1 MLDEHFRDALGEGVT
16 RRHIPME
23 LRVLRYF
30 LAVAREG
37 SVTGAANAL
46 HVTQPTLSRQLKDLE
61 EELGTKLF
69 VRHSHSVS
77 LTPDGMRL
85 RKRAEEVVDMI
96 EKTEAE
102 FAVKEESIGG
112 DIHIGAGETRVM
124 RHVAEIIR
132 EMRREYPDIHIHLHS
147 GNLED
152 VTERLDKG
160 LLDFGVLIQPAD
172 LSKYDYVNL
181 PEKDV
186 WGVLM
191 DKNSPLAAKQVIRRQ
206 DLLGEPLLLS
216 RQAIRRTS
224 ARNEFI
230 EWFKDDFDRLD
241 VVATF
246 NLVYNAAILA
256 GSGIGHVVT
265 IDGLADVSESG
276 GLRFRLLEPRLE
288 TGLNIVWK
296 KYQVFSPAAEVF
308 LRKIQE
314 KFGDAA

>member
-1 MLDEHFRDALGEGVT
+1 
-16 RRHIPME
+16 ME

-37 SVTGAANAL
+37 SVTGAANFL
-46 HVTQPTLSRQLKDLE
+46 HVTQPTLSRQIKDLE

-102 FAVKEESIGG
+102 FAVKEESVEG
-112 DIHIGAGETRVM
+112 DVHIGAGETRVM
-124 RHVAEIIR
+124 RHVAEVIHELR
-132 EMRREYPDIHIHLHS
+132 KDYPNIHIHLYS

-186 WGVLM
+186 WGVVTRK
-191 DKNSPLAAKQVIRRQ
+191 DSPLAARQAITRQ
-206 DLLGEPLLLS
+206 DLLGEPL
-216 RQAIRRTS
+216 IRRTS
-224 ARNEFI
+224 AKNEFI
-230 EWFKDDFDRLD
+230 EWFKDDFEKLD
-241 VVATF
+241 VVATL
-246 NLVYNAAILA
+246 NLVYNAALLA
-256 GSGIGHVVT
+256 ESGVGHVVT
-265 IDGLADVSESG
+265 LDGLVNTSEHSN
-276 GLRFRLLEPRLE
+276 LCFRFLEPRLE
-288 TGLNIVWK
+288 SGLNIVWK

-308 LRKIQE
+308 LQKIQE
-314 KFGDAA
+314 AFGETV

>member
-1 MLDEHFRDALGEGVT
+1 
-16 RRHIPME
+16 ME

-37 SVTGAANAL
+37 SVTGAANFL
-46 HVTQPTLSRQLKDLE
+46 HVTQPTLSRQIKELE

-102 FAVKEESIGG
+102 FAVKEESVEG
-112 DIHIGAGETRVM
+112 DVHIGAGETRVM
-124 RHVAEIIR
+124 RHVAEVIHELR
-132 EMRREYPDIHIHLHS
+132 KDYPNIHIHLYS

-152 VTERLDKG
+152 VAERLDKG

-186 WGVLM
+186 WGSSRARTAPWPHGRP
-191 DKNSPLAAKQVIRRQ
+191 SPGRICSASRSSFRGRPSAARRQ
-206 DLLGEPLLLS
+206 KMNSSSGSRTILKSWMWWRRSTLS
-216 RQAIRRTS
+216 ITQPSSPKAGWAMSSLWTGWSTLRNTVTCVS
-224 ARNEFI
+224 AF
-230 EWFKDDFDRLD
+230 W
-241 VVATF
+241 
-246 NLVYNAAILA
+246 
-256 GSGIGHVVT
+256 
-265 IDGLADVSESG
+265 
-276 GLRFRLLEPRLE
+276 
-288 TGLNIVWK
+288 
-296 KYQVFSPAAEVF
+296 SPGWS
-308 LRKIQE
+308 R
-314 KFGDAA
+314 G

>member
-1 MLDEHFRDALGEGVT
+1 
-16 RRHIPME
+16 ME

-37 SVTGAANAL
+37 SVTGAANVL

-61 EELGTKLF
+61 GELGTRLF

-102 FAVKEESIGG
+102 FAVKEKNVGG

-124 RHVAEIIR
+124 RHVAEIIS
-132 EMRREYPDIHIHLHS
+132 DIRDEHPNVHIRLHS

-172 LSKYDYVNL
+172 LSRYDYVNL

-186 WGVLM
+186 WGVLTRR
-191 DKNSPLAAKQVIRRQ
+191 DSSLATRPAITRQ
-206 DLLGEPLLLS
+206 DLLEEPLILS

-224 ARNEFI
+224 AKNEFI
-230 EWFKDDFDRLD
+230 EWFKDDFEKLN

-246 NLVYNAAILA
+246 NLVYNATVLA
-256 GSGIGHVVT
+256 ENGIGHVVT
-265 IDGLADVSESG
+265 IGGLADTSENSN
-276 GLRFRLLEPRLE
+276 LCFRLLEPRLE

-296 KYQVFSPAAEVF
+296 KHQVFSPAAEVF
-308 LRKIQE
+308 LQKIQE
-314 KFGDAA
+314 RFDEM

>member
-1 MLDEHFRDALGEGVT
+1 
-16 RRHIPME
+16 ME
-23 LRVLRYF
+23 IRVLEYF
-30 LAVAREG
+30 LMAAREENI
-37 SVTGAANAL
+37 TRAARLL
-46 HVTQPTLSRQLKDLE
+46 HMTQPTLSRQIKELE

-102 FAVKEESIGG
+102 FAVKEESVEG
-112 DIHIGAGETRVM
+112 DVHIGAGETRVM
-124 RHVAEIIR
+124 RHVAEVIHELR
-132 EMRREYPDIHIHLHS
+132 KDYPNIHIHLYS

-152 VTERLDKG
+152 VAERLDKG

-186 WGVLM
+186 WGVVTRK
-191 DKNSPLAAKQVIRRQ
+191 DSPLAARQAITRQ
-206 DLLGEPLLLS
+206 DLLGEPLILS

-224 ARNEFI
+224 TKNEFI
-230 EWFKDDFDRLD
+230 EWFKDDFEKLD
-241 VVATF
+241 VVATL
-246 NLVYNAAILA
+246 NLVYNAALLA
-256 GSGIGHVVT
+256 ESGVGHVVT
-265 IDGLADVSESG
+265 LDGLVNTSEHSH
-276 GLRFRLLEPRLE
+276 LCFRFLEPRLE
-288 TGLNIVWK
+288 SGLNIVWK

-308 LRKIQE
+308 LQKIQAA
-314 KFGDAA
+314 FGETV

>member
-1 MLDEHFRDALGEGVT
+1 
-16 RRHIPME
+16 ME

-37 SVTGAANAL
+37 SVTVAANFL
-46 HVTQPTLSRQLKDLE
+46 HVTQPTLSRQIKELE

-85 RKRAEEVVDMI
+85 RKRAEEVVEMI

-102 FAVKEESIGG
+102 FTVKEESVGG
-112 DIHIGAGETRVM
+112 DVYIGAGETRVM
-124 RHVAEIIR
+124 RHVAEVIR
-132 EMRREYPDIHIHLHS
+132 ELRKNYPNIHIHLYS

-172 LSKYDYVNL
+172 LSKYDSVNL

-186 WGVLM
+186 WGVVTRK
-191 DKNSPLAAKQVIRRQ
+191 DSPLASRQ
-206 DLLGEPLLLS
+206 AITREDLLDVPLILS

-224 ARNEFI
+224 AKNEFI
-230 EWFKDDFDRLD
+230 EWFKDDFEKLD
-241 VVATF
+241 VVATL
-246 NLVYNAAILA
+246 NLVYNAALLA
-256 GSGIGHVVT
+256 ENGVGHLVT
-265 IDGLADVSESG
+265 LDGLVNTSEHSN
-276 GLRFRLLEPRLE
+276 LCFRFLEPRLE
-288 TGLNIVWK
+288 AGLNIVWK
-296 KYQVFSPAAEVF
+296 KFQVFSPAAEVF
-308 LRKIQE
+308 LQKIQ
-314 KFGDAA
+314 KAFGETV

>member
-1 MLDEHFRDALGEGVT
+1 
-16 RRHIPME
+16 ME

-37 SVTGAANAL
+37 SVTRAANFL

-61 EELGTKLF
+61 EKLGTKLF
-69 VRHSHSVS
+69 IRHSHSVS

-85 RKRAEEVVDMI
+85 RKRAEELMDMI

-112 DIHIGAGETRVM
+112 DIYIGAGETRVM
-124 RHVAEIIR
+124 RHVAEIIC
-132 EMRREYPDIHIHLHS
+132 EIRRDYPDIHIHLYS
-147 GNLED
+147 GNQED

-172 LSKYDYVNL
+172 LSKYDYVTL

-186 WGVLM
+186 WGVITRK
-191 DKNSPLAAKQVIRRQ
+191 DSSLAACKVITRQ
-206 DLLGEPLLLS
+206 DLLGEPLILS

-224 ARNEFI
+224 AKNEFI
-230 EWFKDDFDRLD
+230 EWFKDDFEKLD
-241 VVATF
+241 VVATL
-246 NLVYNAAILA
+246 NLVYNATILVE
-256 GSGIGHVVT
+256 SGIGHVVSLA
-265 IDGLADVSESG
+265 GLANTSEYSN
-276 GLRFRLLEPRLE
+276 LCFRFLEPRLE
-288 TGLNIVWK
+288 SGLNIVWK

-308 LRKIQE
+308 FRKIQE
-314 KFGDAA
+314 NFGDTV

>member
-1 MLDEHFRDALGEGVT
+1 
-16 RRHIPME
+16 ME

-37 SVTGAANAL
+37 SVTGAANFL
-46 HVTQPTLSRQLKDLE
+46 HVTQPTLSRQLKELE

-69 VRHSHSVS
+69 IRHSHSVS

-102 FAVKEESIGG
+102 FAVKEENIGG
-112 DIHIGAGETRVM
+112 DIHIGGGETRVM
-124 RHVAEIIR
+124 RLLAGIIHEIR
-132 EMRREYPDIHIHLHS
+132 KEYPNIHIHLHS
-147 GNLED
+147 GNSED

-186 WGVLM
+186 WGVIM
-191 DKNSPLAAKQVIRRQ
+191 RKDSPLAARQVIGRR

-224 ARNEFI
+224 VRNEFI
-230 EWFKDDFDRLD
+230 EWFKDDFEKLD
-241 VVATF
+241 VVGTF
-246 NLVYNAAILA
+246 NLVYNASILA
-256 GSGIGHVVT
+256 ENGIGHVVT
-265 IDGLADVSESG
+265 IGGLADTSENSE
-276 GLRFRLLEPRLE
+276 LCFRLLDPRLE
-288 TGLNIVWK
+288 TALNIVWK
-296 KYQVFSPAAEVF
+296 KFQVFSPAAEVF
-308 LRKIQE
+308 LQKIQE
-314 KFGDAA
+314 TFGDTA

>member
-1 MLDEHFRDALGEGVT
+1 
-16 RRHIPME
+16 ME

-37 SVTGAANAL
+37 SVTGAANFL
-46 HVTQPTLSRQLKDLE
+46 HVTQPTLSRQIKELE

-102 FAVKEESIGG
+102 FAVKEESVEG
-112 DIHIGAGETRVM
+112 DVHIGAGETRVM
-124 RHVAEIIR
+124 RHVAEVVR
-132 EMRREYPDIHIHLHS
+132 ELRKDCPNIHIHLYS

-152 VTERLDKG
+152 VAERLDKG

-186 WGVLM
+186 WGVVTRK
-191 DKNSPLAAKQVIRRQ
+191 DSPLAARQAITRQ
-206 DLLGEPLLLS
+206 DLLGEPLILS

-224 ARNEFI
+224 AKNEFI
-230 EWFKDDFDRLD
+230 EWFKDDFEKLD
-241 VVATF
+241 VVATL
-246 NLVYNAAILA
+246 NLVYNAALLA
-256 GSGIGHVVT
+256 ESGVGHVVT
-265 IDGLADVSESG
+265 LDGLVNTSEQSQ
-276 GLRFRLLEPRLE
+276 LCFRFLEPRLE
-288 TGLNIVWK
+288 SGLNIVWK

-308 LRKIQE
+308 LQKIQGA
-314 KFGDAA
+314 FGETV

>member
-1 MLDEHFRDALGEGVT
+1 
-16 RRHIPME
+16 ME

-37 SVTGAANAL
+37 SVTGAANFL

-69 VRHSHSVS
+69 IRHSHSVS

-85 RKRAEEVVDMI
+85 RTRAEEVVDMI

-102 FAVKEESIGG
+102 FAVKEENIGG
-112 DIHIGAGETRVM
+112 DIHIGGGETRVM
-124 RHVAEIIR
+124 RLLAGIIHEIR
-132 EMRREYPDIHIHLHS
+132 KEYPNIHIHLHS
-147 GNLED
+147 GNSED

-186 WGVLM
+186 WGVITRK
-191 DKNSPLAAKQVIRRQ
+191 DSPLAARQVIGRR

-224 ARNEFI
+224 VRNEFI
-230 EWFKDDFDRLD
+230 EWFKDDFEKLD
-241 VVATF
+241 VVGTF
-246 NLVYNAAILA
+246 NLVYNASILA
-256 GSGIGHVVT
+256 ENGIGHVVT
-265 IDGLADVSESG
+265 IGGLADTSENSE
-276 GLRFRLLEPRLE
+276 LCFRLLDPRLE
-288 TGLNIVWK
+288 TALNIVWK
-296 KYQVFSPAAEVF
+296 KFQVFSPAAEVF
-308 LRKIQE
+308 LQKIQE
-314 KFGDAA
+314 TFGDTA

>member
-1 MLDEHFRDALGEGVT
+1 M
-16 RRHIPME
+16 
-23 LRVLRYF
+23 
-30 LAVAREG
+30 
-37 SVTGAANAL
+37 TGAANFL

-102 FAVKEESIGG
+102 FAVKEEKIGG

-124 RHVAEIIR
+124 RHVAEVIR
-132 EMRREYPDIHIHLHS
+132 DLWKDYPDIHIQLHS

-186 WGVLM
+186 WGVVTRK
-191 DKNSPLAAKQVIRRQ
+191 DSSLAARRVITRQ
-206 DLLGEPLLLS
+206 DLLGEPLILS

-224 ARNEFI
+224 AKNEFI
-230 EWFKDDFDRLD
+230 EWFEEDFEKLD
-241 VVATF
+241 VVATL
-246 NLVYNAAILA
+246 NLVYNATILA
-256 GSGIGHVVT
+256 ESGIGHVVT
-265 IDGLADVSESG
+265 LDGLVNTSEYSN
-276 GLRFRLLEPRLE
+276 LCFRFLEPRLE
-288 TGLNIVWK
+288 SGLNIVWK
-296 KYQVFSPAAEVF
+296 KYQVFSPAAEMF
-308 LRKIQE
+308 LQKIQE
-314 KFGDAA
+314 AFGQAY

>member
-1 MLDEHFRDALGEGVT
+1 
-16 RRHIPME
+16 ME

-37 SVTGAANAL
+37 SVTGAANFL

-69 VRHSHSVS
+69 IRHSHSVS

-102 FAVKEESIGG
+102 FAVKEENIGG
-112 DIHIGAGETRVM
+112 DIHIGGGETRVM
-124 RHVAEIIR
+124 RLLAGIIHEIR
-132 EMRREYPDIHIHLHS
+132 KEYPNIHIHLHS
-147 GNLED
+147 GNSED

-186 WGVLM
+186 WGVITRK
-191 DKNSPLAAKQVIRRQ
+191 DSPLAARQVIGRR

-224 ARNEFI
+224 VRNEFI
-230 EWFKDDFDRLD
+230 EWFKDDFEKLD
-241 VVATF
+241 VVGTF
-246 NLVYNAAILA
+246 NLVYNASILA
-256 GSGIGHVVT
+256 ENGIGHVVT
-265 IDGLADVSESG
+265 IGGLADTSGNSE
-276 GLRFRLLEPRLE
+276 LCFRLLDPRLE
-288 TGLNIVWK
+288 TALNIVWK
-296 KYQVFSPAAEVF
+296 KFQVFSPAAEVF
-308 LRKIQE
+308 LQKIQE
-314 KFGDAA
+314 TFGDTA

>member
-1 MLDEHFRDALGEGVT
+1 
-16 RRHIPME
+16 ME

-37 SVTGAANAL
+37 SVTGAANFL
-46 HVTQPTLSRQLKDLE
+46 HVTQPTLSRQIKELE

-102 FAVKEESIGG
+102 FAVKEESVEG
-112 DIHIGAGETRVM
+112 DVHIGAGETRVM
-124 RHVAEIIR
+124 RHVAEVIHELR
-132 EMRREYPDIHIHLHS
+132 KDYPNIHIHLYS

-152 VTERLDKG
+152 VAERLDKG

-186 WGVLM
+186 WGVVTRK
-191 DKNSPLAAKQVIRRQ
+191 DSPLAA
-206 DLLGEPLLLS
+206 

-224 ARNEFI
+224 TKNEFI
-230 EWFKDDFDRLD
+230 EWFKDDFEKLD
-241 VVATF
+241 VVATL
-246 NLVYNAAILA
+246 NLVYNAALLA
-256 GSGIGHVVT
+256 ESGVGHVVT
-265 IDGLADVSESG
+265 LDGLVNTSEHSH
-276 GLRFRLLEPRLE
+276 LCFRFLEPRLE
-288 TGLNIVWK
+288 SGLNIVWK

-308 LRKIQE
+308 LQKIQAA
-314 KFGDAA
+314 FGETV